1 MSDAPA
7 KGRPILADA
16 TPKALK
22 AAQDILLSQGF
33 AKLTI
38 EKVAARTGLGKPTL
52 YRRWANASELAMA
65 ALLDLAVPI
74 PAPEGPG
81 LEAAFLTQMRAL
93 VAAFGGDWGRQV
105 VLTLAAADPEAAATQ
120 AFAQALLLE
129 PRAQGKAAFEAAIA
143 AGEILAPPDLEAL
156 LDMLYAPVL
165 SRALLGHRQ
174 LYPGLAAALVK
185 TALLVC
191 GKVTKPA
198 RSTKPEDRQAS
209 LF

>member
-1 MSDAPA
+1 MS
-7 KGRPILADA
+7 
-16 TPKALK
+16 
-22 AAQDILLSQGF
+22 
-33 AKLTI
+33 
-38 EKVAARTGLGKPTL
+38 
-52 YRRWANASELAMA
+52 
-65 ALLDLAVPI
+65 
-74 PAPEGPG
+74 
-81 LEAAFLTQMRAL
+81 
-93 VAAFGGDWGRQV
+93 
-105 VLTLAAADPEAAATQ
+105 
-120 AFAQALLLE
+120 